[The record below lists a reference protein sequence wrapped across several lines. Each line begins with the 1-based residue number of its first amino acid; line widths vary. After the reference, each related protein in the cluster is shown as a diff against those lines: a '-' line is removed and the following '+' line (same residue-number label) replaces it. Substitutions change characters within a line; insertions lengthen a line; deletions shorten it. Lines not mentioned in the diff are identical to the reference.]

1 MHPHV
6 RNQSEQNL
14 WQFDEPLE
22 STAPLRSLHQTGASS
37 GPHLDLI
44 RPQAS
49 RGGSVKQPHTEHK
62 GALQRK
68 LRKQRCD
75 TWVSRHHLRSHLI
88 CCSSL
93 SR

>member
-1 MHPHV
+1 MHLHV

-22 STAPLRSLHQTGASS
+22 STARLRSLHQRGASS

-44 RPQAS
+44 RPPAS
-49 RGGSVKQPHTEHK
+49 GGGGVKLPHTEHE
-62 GALQRK
+62 GAQQRK

-75 TWVSRHHLRSHLI
+75 TWVSQHHLRSHFIFFLR
-88 CCSSL
+88 SS
-93 SR
+93 R